1 MKSTTGIGR
10 FLIVLATMVFVAGM
24 LQTSFAQ
31 QRQGPRMSPQAQ
43 ADTLGKRLGLDS
55 VTVAKIAVI
64 YDKSQKDIAAKRTEL
79 QGGDMETM
87 RAAMTEIR
95 TKANEDIKA
104 LLTKE
109 QVVKFEEILKE
120 QQQRMMNRPP
130 RNN

>member
-1 MKSTTGIGR
+1 MKSTTSIGR
-10 FLIVLATMVFVAGM
+10 FLIVLLAMVFVAGM
-24 LQTSFAQ
+24 LQTAFA
-31 QRQGPRMSPQAQ
+31 QRQGGPRLTPQQQ
-43 ADTLGKRLGLDS
+43 ADTLGKKLGLDS
-55 VTVAKIAVI
+55 VTVAKVAAI

-79 QGGDMETM
+79 QGGDMDAM

-95 TKANEDIKA
+95 TKANDEIKA

-109 QVVKFEEILKE
+109 QVAKFEDILKE